1 MQEVVTKTLGWCKE
15 VRLEEVRSRWT
26 ETSKKPG
33 YWGAVAERHSS
44 QNHKGFVEWGYRG
57 ALKSGVNEKKKNA
70 LRYATGKVHAQIPGL
85 STEWH
90 PPRAEISG
98 DK

>member
-1 MQEVVTKTLGWCKE
+1 MDRDVQEAGVLGSSG
-15 VRLEEVRSRWT
+15 RMT
-26 ETSKKPG
+26 
-33 YWGAVAERHSS
+33 RHSN

-85 STEWH
+85 STEWY